1 MISVKDRDSLF
12 DLAGGGKSRQ
22 LAFIEAEQMLVISTN
37 DGWRP
42 VQVSLSPLRDLR
54 RAKAKFSITSEA
66 RRRQLLSERSGRK
79 SASSDGAIIGGGSPN
94 LLNDIMSESE
104 QTRRNVD
111 SAEDEDEDESEE
123 DEGDDDDEDEE
134 EEDEEDDET
143 PKTSPSPSRTV
154 KLNVQTRPTM
164 ISGGS
169 SQIPSL
175 SLVTEAS
182 KISKA
187 EQVDGKLKVSSKI
200 QKSLLAQ
207 IQSYAIN

>member
-12 DLAGGGKSRQ
+12 DLAGGSKSRQ

-66 RRRQLLSERSGRK
+66 RRRQLLSEKSGRK

-111 SAEDEDEDESEE
+111 SAEDEDEEESEE
-123 DEGDDDDEDEE
+123 HEGDDDDEDEE
-134 EEDEEDDET
+134 EEDDEDDET
-143 PKTSPSPSRTV
+143 PKTSPSRTV
-154 KLNVQTRPTM
+154 KLNVQTRPTL